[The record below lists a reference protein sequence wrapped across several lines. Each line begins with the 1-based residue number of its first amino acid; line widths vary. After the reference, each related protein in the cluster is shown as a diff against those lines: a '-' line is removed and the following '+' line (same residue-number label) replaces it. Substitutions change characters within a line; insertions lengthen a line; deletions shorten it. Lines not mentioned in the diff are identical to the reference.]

1 MVHSPHEMSKVLNG
15 NGNGNS
21 TQSLIRQIEKKA
33 VRAKVAALPHAIK
46 ESGVTFQTE
55 ESVELH
61 GALSRVTR
69 HTVVFELYNPGVTLR
84 LSEVLAGF
92 EIIFQERAVY
102 SGRATVCNAV
112 NAGTKIVYEATLK
125 EEDWTDLS
133 PEMAPLSDDGL
144 AKEFKSF
151 LKEWQKFYK
160 VSPEFKVVIADMQTF
175 LHGLRQW
182 LGQIELRIH
191 SASDKDSLPLK
202 KEIGLKI
209 GKNTSAALT
218 KMFEKFEDI
227 CRRADPDIL
236 GAYGAFAK
244 HMLHP
249 FLLCSPFLS
258 RTYHKPLGYA
268 GDYEMVNMILR
279 DPLEGE
285 SLFAKIVNLWFWE
298 QPPAEA
304 HRNRIKYL
312 VNILDETTLRMMKV
326 GKTPRI
332 LSIGCGPAVEVQ
344 QFMASRH
351 FADQAHFTLLDFN
364 QTTLDY
370 ARAVMEAIKG
380 RYSRNTHLEFV
391 RKSVDG
397 ILRER
402 SRTATQ
408 ADNQY
413 DLVYCAGLFD
423 YLTDPVC
430 QRLMEIL
437 YNSVRPNGLLVS
449 TNVSDSNPRTPT
461 MEHIMDWH
469 LIYRSAH
476 DLAKLRPTQASA
488 GEWVVKADDT
498 GVNIF
503 MEVRKPLHE

>member
-1 MVHSPHEMSKVLNG
+1 MVHSPHEMGKIFNG
-15 NGNGNS
+15 NGNRNG
-21 TQSLIRQIEKKA
+21 TQSLLRQIEKKA
-33 VRAKVAALPHAIK
+33 ARTKVAVSPHAVK
-46 ESGVTFQTE
+46 ESGVTFQMA

-69 HTVVFELYNPGVTLR
+69 HTVVFELYNPDVTLQ

-92 EIIFQERAVY
+92 EIIFQGRMVY
-102 SGRATVCNAV
+102 SGRATVRNVV
-112 NAGTKIVYEATLK
+112 NAGTQIVCEATLK
-125 EEDWTDLS
+125 EEDWTDLNPAMS
-133 PEMAPLSDDGL
+133 PQSDGGV
-144 AKEFKSF
+144 AKEFKIF
-151 LKEWQKFYK
+151 LKEWQKLYK
-160 VSPEFKVVIADMQTF
+160 VSPEFKVVVADMQTF
-175 LHGLRQW
+175 LHDLRLW

-191 SASDKDSLPLK
+191 STSDTDRLRLEK
-202 KEIGLKI
+202 KTGLEI
-209 GKNTSAALT
+209 GKNTSAILT

-227 CRRADPDIL
+227 CRCVDPDIL

-244 HMLHP
+244 RMLHP
-249 FLLCSPFLS
+249 FLLCSPFLN
-258 RTYHKPLGYA
+258 RTYRKPLGYA

-285 SLFAKIVNLWFWE
+285 SLFAKIINLWFWE

-332 LSIGCGPAVEVQ
+332 LSIGCGPAIEVQ

-351 FADQAHFTLLDFN
+351 FADQAHFSLLDFN
-364 QTTLDY
+364 QKTLDY
-370 ARAVMEAIKG
+370 ARTVLEAIKF
-380 RYSRNTHLEFV
+380 RYSRNTPLEFV

-397 ILRER
+397 ILREG
-402 SRTATQ
+402 SRTATR
-408 ADNQY
+408 ANNQY

-430 QRLMEIL
+430 QRLMEIM
-437 YNSVRPNGLLVS
+437 YTSIRPDGLLVT

-469 LIYRSAH
+469 LIYRSPH
-476 DLAKLRPTQASA
+476 DLAKLRPSQASA
-488 GEWVVKADDT
+488 DECVVKADDT
-498 GVNIF
+498 GVNNF
-503 MEVRKPLHE
+503 MEVRKSVHE